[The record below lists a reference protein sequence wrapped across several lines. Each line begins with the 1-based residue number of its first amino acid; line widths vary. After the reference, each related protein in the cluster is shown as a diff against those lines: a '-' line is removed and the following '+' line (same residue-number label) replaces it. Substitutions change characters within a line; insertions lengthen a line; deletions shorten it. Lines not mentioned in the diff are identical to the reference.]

1 MKKFLLLVGLVI
13 FISTHA
19 KAQSEED
26 IDPNIAL
33 IMASMFDIE
42 KMPLFGGGVVE
53 KSYIDVFKSEIDSS
67 KEKEKIY
74 LIMKEWWPKIAYAR
88 MSFNDEIIESLKL
101 TLLNKQ
107 VTYSLDYFNSYEK
120 LGLIAVELPYE
131 KDDKRGA
138 LIGVYIIE
146 LMSKHATQIN
156 DLLEA
161 TATQETI
168 KNPMTKFY
176 FEHTNEE
183 IEDIVINKDSI
194 WYIETILGWNVQNFD
209 TLFDVLIELADK

>member
-1 MKKFLLLVGLVI
+1 M
-13 FISTHA
+13 
-19 KAQSEED
+19 
-26 IDPNIAL
+26 
-33 IMASMFDIE
+33 
-42 KMPLFGGGVVE
+42 
-53 KSYIDVFKSEIDSS
+53 
-67 KEKEKIY
+67 
-74 LIMKEWWPKIAYAR
+74 
-88 MSFNDEIIESLKL
+88 II
-101 TLLNKQ
+101 
-107 VTYSLDYFNSYEK
+107 
-120 LGLIAVELPYE
+120 LIAVELPYE